1 MSEKPDRRKR
11 AHYLIDRRFQVGFA
25 LRLLC
30 ILALF
35 ALFMLFEAYVTLWP
49 VLAPFVPDTMLPW
62 VLQRLGIRVALFAV
76 PVGLVIVAMGIV
88 LTHRI
93 AGPLH
98 RLERTLDTLLAG
110 GRVQPVHLRK
120 HDELKPLC
128 SRINRVIQLLEAR
141 RIPPRAV
148 DDPETAPQSRSAAH
162 TS

>member
-1 MSEKPDRRKR
+1 MTEKPDRRKR
-11 AHYLIDRRFQVGFA
+11 VHYLINRRFQVGFA

-49 VLAPFVPDTMLPW
+49 VLAPFVPDAMLPW

-93 AGPLH
+93 AGPVH
-98 RLERTLDTLLAG
+98 RLERTLDTILAG
-110 GRVQPVHLRK
+110 GRVQPVRLRK

-128 SRINRVIQLLEAR
+128 RRINRVIQLLEAR
-141 RIPPRAV
+141 SIPPRAA
-148 DDPETAPQSRSAAH
+148 DDPEASPHRSAAR